1 VATERLVRHRKRSA
15 GAWQQ
20 AVSISVPLRTHPT
33 PPSFTRSSRERG
45 MTARSLVSRL
55 VTTAL
60 KYPGG
65 ARKGDVPCDGRG
77 RRSEEESTTT
87 LIRCDPVPRIG
98 SLNRA
103 GPDRQ
108 AQHTRHALGG
118 VAKRRPVLDSTR
130 PEAQASSAAR
140 CSWGRTSTR
149 ASSPPTHRGSAP
161 PEVPVSERSL
171 PRAIAFSD
179 RSAATDTAGQR
190 QVTDT
195 SGVEGRHR
203 EVHAANGREP
213 DV

>member
-1 VATERLVRHRKRSA
+1 MATSGEHLS
-15 GAWQQ
+15 
-20 AVSISVPLRTHPT
+20 T
-33 PPSFTRSSRERG
+33 PPYSSNASILHPLIPRTRDDSTISGEQVG
-45 MTARSLVSRL
+45 D
-55 VTTAL
+55 
-60 KYPGG
+60 YG
-65 ARKGDVPCDGRG
+65 AQVPRRCEEGDVPCDGRG

>member
-1 VATERLVRHRKRSA
+1 MATSGEHLS
-15 GAWQQ
+15 
-20 AVSISVPLRTHPT
+20 T
-33 PPSFTRSSRERG
+33 PPYSSNASILHPLIPRTRDDSTISGEQVGDYGAQVPRRCEE
-45 MTARSLVSRL
+45 
-55 VTTAL
+55 
-60 KYPGG
+60 GG
-65 ARKGDVPCDGRG
+65 CACDGRG

-118 VAKRRPVLDSTR
+118 VAKRRPVLGSTR

-140 CSWGRTSTR
+140 CPWGRTSTR
-149 ASSPPTHRGSAP
+149 ASSPPTHRGSAQ

-195 SGVEGRHR
+195 SGVEGRHS